1 MSLWYMAPRSQWRA
15 GGEFLILVSGKTYL
29 PVVYGVNIAC
39 SPGMTKNKAVAH
51 LVLPCQ
57 LKWRYLSTR
66 LVFWT
71 IPDMHPSPSSLCSE
85 YMKWQHPLPHLQFL
99 LGKRFSIIRYKNYT
113 FIYSKA
119 RNNIP
124 EQVDLFFPPLFPSLF
139 LFSLSVFFF
148 SFPIVCFR
156 IFWKGQCL
164 WFCMSV
170 RSDIQTVYVTFCR
183 LNIQACSQ
191 ESHLTHSTRFFL
203 IFCILVLSVKF
214 CSHKLIIKE

>member
-39 SPGMTKNKAVAH
+39 SLGMTKNKAVAH

-85 YMKWQHPLPHLQFL
+85 YMKWQHPLPQLQFL
-99 LGKRFSIIRYKNYT
+99 LDKRFSIIQYKNYT

-124 EQVDLFFPPLFPSLF
+124 ERVDLFFPSHSFT
-139 LFSLSVFFF
+139 LSVFFF
-148 SFPIVCFR
+148 SSPIVCFR
-156 IFWKGQCL
+156 IFWKSQCL
-164 WFCMSV
+164 WFCRSV
-170 RSDIQTVYVTFCR
+170 RSDIQTVYVSFCR
-183 LNIQACSQ
+183 LNIQVCTQ
-191 ESHLTHSTRFFL
+191 ESHLTHSTRFL
-203 IFCILVLSVKF
+203 IFFI
-214 CSHKLIIKE
+214 